1 MGDDNNMRM
10 VNLYEDDNVK
20 EFAQKA
26 AKHLA
31 EHDEHTTFTDSDIEA
46 GCLFAMR
53 YGFFNDCVVVF
64 RLDDVFEPVNYQQLN
79 ETYVEDTEE
88 VR

>member
-1 MGDDNNMRM
+1 MRM
-10 VNLYEDDNVK
+10 VHLDKEDEVK

-26 AKHLA
+26 AKYFS
-31 EHDEHTTFTDSDIEA
+31 ENDECATFTMSDIEA

-64 RLDDVFEPVNYQQLN
+64 RIDDVFEPVNYQQLI
-79 ETYVEDTEE
+79 ETYVEDTGE
-88 VR
+88 VG

>member
-1 MGDDNNMRM
+1 M
-10 VNLYEDDNVK
+10 VRLDEKYEVR

-26 AKHLA
+26 AKYFS
-31 EHDEHTTFTDSDIEA
+31 EHNECTTFTMSDIEA

-64 RLDDVFEPVNYQQLN
+64 RLDDVFEPVNYQQLI
-79 ETYVEDTEE
+79 ERYVEDTEE
-88 VR
+88 VG

>member
-1 MGDDNNMRM
+1 MRM
-10 VNLYEDDNVK
+10 VYIDEEYEVK

-26 AKHLA
+26 AKYFA
-31 EHDEHTTFTDSDIEA
+31 DHDEHTTFTDSDIEA

-64 RLDDVFEPVNYQQLN
+64 RLDDVFEPVNYQELIKCVKDN
-79 ETYVEDTEE
+79 EGELDEKY
-88 VR
+88 

>member
-1 MGDDNNMRM
+1 M
-10 VNLYEDDNVK
+10 VRLDEEHEVR

-26 AKHLA
+26 AKYFS
-31 EHDEHTTFTDSDIEA
+31 EQDECATFTTSNIEA

-64 RLDDVFEPVNYQQLN
+64 RLDEIFEPVNYQQLIK
-79 ETYVEDTEE
+79 
-88 VR
+88 